1 MFITLCKT
9 SKVFHYKK
17 VLLTIPLPCR
27 KKQKPI
33 LISVLCQLMSECRNL
48 SNTKIACKTHICK
61 LDYDTLRSCI
71 FTELFLNSC
80 LIVEE
85 LILGLILLLRKS
97 SLSQN
102 FKTMDTTTDSKPI
115 QNKDR

>member
-1 MFITLCKT
+1 MN
-9 SKVFHYKK
+9 
-17 VLLTIPLPCR
+17 
-27 KKQKPI
+27 
-33 LISVLCQLMSECRNL
+33 ECRHL

-71 FTELFLNSC
+71 FTKLFLNSC

-85 LILGLILLLRKS
+85 LILGLILPLQMKKS
-97 SLSQN
+97 SLSHN
-102 FKTMDTTTDSKPI
+102 FKTMDATTDSKLI